1 MCPCDTQAQSSKQ
14 SNNPDLNLLCVH
26 IINFSHYNLSTIMG
40 KTNELSTD
48 AGYNI
53 VDLHT
58 NDPKHATKA
67 AKQQLKK
74 KHNKA
79 MEWPAQSA
87 DLNSVENLSR

>member
-58 NDPKHATKA
+58 SMTMTQNMPPR
-67 AKQQLKK
+67 QQ
-74 KHNKA
+74 
-79 MEWPAQSA
+79 S
-87 DLNSVENLSR
+87 NS